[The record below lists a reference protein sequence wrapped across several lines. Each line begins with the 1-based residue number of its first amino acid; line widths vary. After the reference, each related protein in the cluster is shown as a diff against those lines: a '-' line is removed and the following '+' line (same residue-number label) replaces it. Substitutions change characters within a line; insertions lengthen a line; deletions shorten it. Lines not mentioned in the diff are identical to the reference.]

1 MTRRLVGGEDRMSPK
16 PKHRSSV
23 CVLFAVQA
31 PRRSLAQSR
40 NVGSNDPM
48 ASSGQAG
55 VTGWEIQIWVLML
68 PQSSHPGTAR
78 FDQRGRPH
86 CF

>member
-1 MTRRLVGGEDRMSPK
+1 VSGCKSG
-16 PKHRSSV
+16 
-23 CVLFAVQA
+23 VLFALQV

-55 VTGWEIQIWVLML
+55 VTALEDQIWVLML
-68 PQSSHPGTAR
+68 PK
-78 FDQRGRPH
+78 
-86 CF
+86 